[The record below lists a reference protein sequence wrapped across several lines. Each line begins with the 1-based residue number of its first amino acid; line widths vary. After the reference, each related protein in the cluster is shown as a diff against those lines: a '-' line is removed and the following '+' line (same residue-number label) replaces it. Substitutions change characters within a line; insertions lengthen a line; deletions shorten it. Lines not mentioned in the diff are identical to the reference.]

1 MRKLIWLL
9 ICVPLLLQGC
19 SSAPGSDTPT
29 GLIFDRGNGSV
40 WGNQLYIHLTKNT
53 IITARYIPEGSA
65 ELMTLEQLP
74 IPPEQWQLISQA
86 LQQLKPE
93 REKPSLLEKLFP
105 KQDGGDYRRLTLIY
119 GQKEITC
126 RWPVGGEQLE
136 ALLEQLIREVSR

>member
-9 ICVPLLLQGC
+9 FCVPLLLQGC
-19 SSAPGSDTPT
+19 SSAPGSDVPT

-40 WGNQLYIHLTKNT
+40 WGNQLYIQLTQDT
-53 IITARYIPEGSA
+53 IITARYIPEGST
-65 ELMTLEQLP
+65 ELKTLEQ
-74 IPPEQWQLISQA
+74 IPLAPGQWQAIAQA

-93 REKPSLLEKLFP
+93 QERPSLLKKLFP

-126 RWPVGGEQLE
+126 RWPAGGEQLE